1 MSAQVARSRNS
12 PATPERLSLRRHLW
26 GTLLPRSHQGRKGQ
40 VKDSEEKRRK
50 PGDALECLLQH
61 PLSFTSTIPEQM
73 SLGRRREHLPCSWR
87 VGEAEQE
94 RLYDA
99 VKSNNKEIFWLNY
112 SSWLCV
118 SIKKPEETY
127 IIPVVKQELMLKVLG
142 TSSRLLSERQYN
154 NTINKISS
162 LINNISKT
170 GAILRYY
177 IWCNVFTVNT
187 LLIHTRYKAL
197 GKSE

>member
-1 MSAQVARSRNS
+1 MSGKNITRPLVMSAQVARSRNS

-40 VKDSEEKRRK
+40 VEDSEEKRRK

-99 VKSNNKEIFWLNY
+99 VKSTNKERNIL
-112 SSWLCV
+112 
-118 SIKKPEETY
+118 IK
-127 IIPVVKQELMLKVLG
+127 LLK
-142 TSSRLLSERQYN
+142 
-154 NTINKISS
+154 
-162 LINNISKT
+162 LIMCIHKKT
-170 GAILRYY
+170 
-177 IWCNVFTVNT
+177 
-187 LLIHTRYKAL
+187 
-197 GKSE
+197 